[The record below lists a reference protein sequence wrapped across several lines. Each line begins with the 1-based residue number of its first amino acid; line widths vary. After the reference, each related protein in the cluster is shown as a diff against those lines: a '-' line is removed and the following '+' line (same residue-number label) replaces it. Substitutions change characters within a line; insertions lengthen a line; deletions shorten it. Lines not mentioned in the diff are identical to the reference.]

1 MYIIIDGVLIYGVR
15 RFHSLWCQTRVQILN
30 RIKDKNM
37 KEENVKFPWL
47 YLLIMS
53 SVTFMGI
60 LSELVPSGILPQMSE
75 GLGVSYSSIGFLVSV
90 YAIASAIGT
99 IPLIALTIEMNRKKL
114 LLILMLIF
122 GFSNLIITFSTSY
135 FITAACRLIGGI
147 AAGVLWPM
155 VSAYAMRL
163 VPPNLHGRAIAVT
176 MSGSTFGL
184 GIGLPIMT
192 AIGTSLGWRT
202 VFGVLTVVIFA
213 IAIVGQICL
222 PSTEGEKRTK
232 TNSPFYIARNKSVII
247 CLILTFL
254 TIMAHYGIYTYI
266 APLVNYLDF
275 FGGIRLAS
283 LLFGIG
289 TIISVVIAAK
299 VVDTHLSSLIIF
311 MLTLA
316 FGSMLLFIVFKGTM
330 YISHTTFLLW
340 GVSFGA
346 LVTIFQAAV
355 TRQVETGKDVATSL
369 QSSTFNFG
377 IVFGSALGGVILDN
391 SSVFYI
397 ILMTMALL
405 VVPIL
410 LSIQKRRI
418 FS

>member
-1 MYIIIDGVLIYGVR
+1 M
-15 RFHSLWCQTRVQILN
+15 S
-30 RIKDKNM
+30 
-37 KEENVKFPWL
+37 EEKKFPWL
-47 YLLIMS
+47 FLLIMS

-75 GLGVSYSSIGFLVSV
+75 GLNVSYASIGLLVSV
-90 YAIASAIGT
+90 YAIASAVGT
-99 IPLIALTIEMNRKKL
+99 IPLITWTIEMNRKKL
-114 LLILMLIF
+114 LMILMITF
-122 GFSNLIITFSTSY
+122 GVSNLIITFTSSY
-135 FITAACRLIGGI
+135 YITAVSRLAGGI

-163 VPPNLHGRAIAVT
+163 VPPHQHGRAIAVT

-192 AIGTSLGWRT
+192 AIGTEFGWRA

-213 IAIVGQICL
+213 IAILGQIFL
-222 PSTEGEKRTK
+222 PSVEGEKRTK
-232 TNSPFYIARNKSVII
+232 TNSPFFIIRNKAVVI
-247 CLILTFL
+247 CLVLTLL
-254 TIMAHYGIYTYI
+254 TIMAHYGLYTYI
-266 APLVNYLDF
+266 APLVNHFNFY
-275 FGGIRLAS
+275 GGIKLAS
-283 LLFGIG
+283 TLFGIG

-299 VVDTHLSSLIIF
+299 VVDTHLGPLIIF
-311 MLTLA
+311 KLTLA
-316 FGSMLLFIVFKGTM
+316 FATMLLFVIFKGM
-330 YISHTTFLLW
+330 LFVSHTAFLLW

-355 TRQVETGKDVATSL
+355 TKQVETGKDVATSL

-377 IVFGSALGGVILDN
+377 IVLGSALGGLILDN

-397 ILMTMALL
+397 IFVTMALL

-410 LSIQKRRI
+410 LSFSKKRI